1 MKKEVEEE
9 SKYQKRRRKRA
20 IRRQQI
26 LCIAASILCLLGS
39 LAFAYHI
46 IMMMTATATTATSLN
61 PFNDVHSTRQWKDKM
76 IQQQQQQLHSI
87 TALANQFLPHRKTT
101 TEDDHEDTTNLKQQT
116 KPNDSISKE
125 LDQIDADIKSNYH
138 GGIRWIR
145 PNLLKELPGHTQNLQ
160 LNSGGRRTKSRV
172 QGVFSVHRNKEEP
185 MVWEHDLKQIK
196 GKLNGPKVDYTKIE
210 YTYPDMLWNVPKQ
223 GGYPQLDKLGD
234 ILKRYPQDD
243 LDHPPQPFVEKLLHF
258 NFSNP
263 RERKAAELFRD
274 AELPFKV
281 YDIPNIPTD
290 KWTDEY
296 ISNNFDRNGFMRGPK
311 AQGIAQESLNNFFAF
326 FTPNAWNVEVMG
338 PPPSRNNDWTYQK
351 WSDHAKYA
359 DHVGLDFDQPHFYWQ
374 AGAEKSERYEPQSK
388 WTFITKDL
396 PMLSSPTPTFFVFN
410 PDEQKGIQCR
420 FGERGV
426 TAATH
431 YDSGR
436 NMVAMITGA
445 KRYILSPPRECSKL
459 GIVTSRGNS
468 IFRHS
473 LLNFGHISYLDAK
486 NTMSQQERGWLERSS
501 QSDAIDTILKA
512 GEVLYIPSHW
522 FHYVTSVQKSA
533 QCNVR
538 SGVENE
544 GTVEFGGLKDVRTC
558 LDDKKEAEE

>member
-1 MKKEVEEE
+1 MKKEVVEEE

-20 IRRQQI
+20 LRRQQI
-26 LCIAASILCLLGS
+26 LCIAASTLCLLGS

-46 IMMMTATATTATSLN
+46 MMRMKTATSSMN
-61 PFNDVHSTRQWKDKM
+61 TVNDIHSTRLWRSKI
-76 IQQQQQQLHSI
+76 IQQQHSI
-87 TALANQFLPHRKTT
+87 TSLTNPIVPHRKVTT
-101 TEDDHEDTTNLKQQT
+101 DDEQEDTTNI
-116 KPNDSISKE
+116 KPKNPKDSISKE
-125 LDQIDADIKSNYH
+125 LDQLDADIRSNHH

-145 PNLLKELPGHTQNLQ
+145 PNLLKELPGQSRNLQ
-160 LNSGGRRTKSRV
+160 LNGNGPRFKSRMK
-172 QGVFSVHRNKEEP
+172 GVFSVRRDKEGP
-185 MVWEHDLKQIK
+185 MVWEQEWKEIK
-196 GKLNGPKVDYTKIE
+196 GKRNGPKVDYTKIK
-210 YTYPDMLWNVPKQ
+210 YTYPDKLWSVPKQ

-234 ILKRYPQDD
+234 ILERYPQDD

-258 NFSNP
+258 NYSNP
-263 RERKAAELFRD
+263 RERQAAELFRD

-281 YDIPNIPTD
+281 FDIPDIPTE

-296 ISNNFDRNGFMRGPK
+296 IITHFDKNGFMRAPK
-311 AQGIAQESLNNFFAF
+311 AQGIAQESVNNFFAF
-326 FTPNAWNVEVMG
+326 FTPNAWNVDVMG
-338 PPPSRNNDWTYQK
+338 PPPSRNNDWTFQK
-351 WSDHAKYA
+351 WSEHAKYA

-374 AGAEKSERYEPQSK
+374 AGAEKSERYEPKSK

-473 LLNFGHISYLDAK
+473 LLNFGHISYLDT
-486 NTMSQQERGWLERSS
+486 NETMSPQERAWLERSS

-544 GTVEFGGLKDVRTC
+544 GTEEFGGLKNVRTC
-558 LDDKKEAEE
+558 LDDTEEIEE